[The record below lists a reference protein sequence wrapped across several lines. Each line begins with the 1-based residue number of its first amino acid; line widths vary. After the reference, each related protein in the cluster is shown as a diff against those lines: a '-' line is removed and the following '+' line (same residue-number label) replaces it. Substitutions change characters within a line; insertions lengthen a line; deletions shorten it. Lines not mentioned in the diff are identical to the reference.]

1 MGWLSLCSVMI
12 VNRSFPRSKT
22 TQKDFFYG
30 SSDPIRLSLPL
41 LPDPVFT
48 ADYKKMKLF
57 QLSIL
62 WRAAEATGEFFSA
75 VILPTHHRERL
86 RQMLLTEKPGA
97 DHEYFC
103 TMARLVASPAVQE
116 LQKRYGISIETGLRH
131 AYSDATFVTN
141 VFTGRPARALSNRL
155 ALEIGPILDALPDFP
170 LPMGA
175 LAPLRAKAEQQG
187 SSDFTRSKL

>member
-22 TQKDFFYG
+22 TQKDFSTGALTRSACLYRF
-30 SSDPIRLSLPL
+30 

-86 RQMLLTEKPGA
+86 RQMLLTENPGA

-116 LQKRYGISIETGLRH
+116 LQKRYGISIETGL
-131 AYSDATFVTN
+131 F
-141 VFTGRPARALSNRL
+141 
-155 ALEIGPILDALPDFP
+155 
-170 LPMGA
+170 
-175 LAPLRAKAEQQG
+175 APVAKQFE
-187 SSDFTRSKL
+187 T

>member
-1 MGWLSLCSVMI
+1 MCRNPSRNRYTRTLETGSGESSTGIGNSTMGWLSLCSVMI

-86 RQMLLTEKPGA
+86 RQMLLTENPGA

-103 TMARLVASPAVQE
+103 TMARLVASPV
-116 LQKRYGISIETGLRH
+116 
-131 AYSDATFVTN
+131 
-141 VFTGRPARALSNRL
+141 ALYLNR
-155 ALEIGPILDALPDFP
+155 F
-170 LPMGA
+170 
-175 LAPLRAKAEQQG
+175 
-187 SSDFTRSKL
+187 